1 MRLRDISFA
10 LWLSLGATVAAFA
23 VPISSKDWTFSPG
36 AVQVDAEWL
45 SLTRAE
51 QGTSTGNVQSTK
63 SYSPSEIIKIEFDYV
78 SWGGVGNGADGLA
91 IYLFDAVVPDAGT
104 GGYWY
109 SALGYCRIAGGYIG
123 IGLDEYGNFSQSC
136 EGPADGGQLANSA
149 TIRGS
154 QAAKYG
160 IVKNFPIA
168 DPLDCEGEKCK
179 TRDEA
184 IVATGI
190 KHVLAYLVPKGNG
203 IGYSV
208 NLAINGKMIISGAD
222 YPYAA
227 PAHVKIGVSASNG
240 TYANNHEIRN
250 LQGGG
255 ASQCGKTT

>member
-1 MRLRDISFA
+1 MRLRKILYA
-10 LWLSLGATVAAFA
+10 LSLSLGATSTAFA
-23 VPISSKDWTFSPG
+23 APISSEDWTFSPG
-36 AVQVDAEWL
+36 AVQAGAEWL

-51 QGTSTGNVQSTK
+51 QSTSTGNVQSTK
-63 SYSPSEIIKIEFDYV
+63 SYSPSETIKIEFDYV
-78 SWGGVGNGADGLA
+78 SWGGIGSGADGLA
-91 IYLFDAVVPDAGT
+91 IYLFDADVPGAGT

-136 EGPADGGQLANSA
+136 EGPADGGQLENSA

-160 IVKNFPIA
+160 IFKNFPIG
-168 DPLDCEGEKCK
+168 DPLDCAGEKCK

-184 IVATGI
+184 ITAIGF
-190 KHVLAYLVPKGNG
+190 KHVLAYLIPKEDGG
-203 IGYSV
+203 GYSV
-208 NLAINGKMIISGAD
+208 SLAINGKMIISGVD

-227 PAHVKIGVSASNG
+227 PARVKIGVSASNG
-240 TYANNHEIRN
+240 TYTNNHEIRN

-255 ASQCGKTT
+255 TSQCGKRT